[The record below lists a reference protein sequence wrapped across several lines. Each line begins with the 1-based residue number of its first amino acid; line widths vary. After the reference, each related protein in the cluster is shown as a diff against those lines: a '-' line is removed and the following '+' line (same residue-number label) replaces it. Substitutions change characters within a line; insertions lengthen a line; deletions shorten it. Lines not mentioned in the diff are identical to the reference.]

1 MSIFSC
7 FSSARPNFRNC
18 LSWKFL
24 CLFLLIFLIVLILHL
39 GWAKWLLSV
48 PNPLP
53 QKSTISTRQ
62 KNSLE
67 WGEYYETSVPP
78 TGAAKYISADYRIWI
93 PSGVETVR
101 GVIVKQHGCG
111 GDAATDMGLAHAND
125 LQWQALAT
133 KHQLALL
140 GSKYP
145 TDYQTVGRYPDDPCN
160 SWAVIDRGSE
170 EALLKAL
177 YEFGQKSH
185 HPELDKLPWVLWGFS
200 GGADWAIQMAQ
211 KYPERTIASV
221 LMRCG
226 GVLISPSEP
235 SQLLTSNVDPA
246 ALGVPILFAVGE
258 KENADLFDECHNLPK
273 KIFSRFRQAGALWAI
288 AVEADMGHGSTDTR
302 LLAIPYLD
310 SILTARLAPDSTKLR
325 QIDEATG
332 WLANP
337 VTHEIAPIKQY
348 KGDPLQAAWLPDQ
361 ETAYKWQAYI
371 TNPNLWD
378 KARYSFCSNKKLLTL
393 LGVPHLSESCYP
405 ERVSPTRK
413 PDAPNDVR
421 AIRIGATEVVLTWNF
436 IPEIE
441 NGLPKFRIYRNNS
454 LIATLQ
460 GQERDEGDAPIYPHV
475 VLEFRDKAA
484 AANDIYRVSAFNI
497 LGENISQPSNNS

>member
-1 MSIFSC
+1 MKL
-7 FSSARPNFRNC
+7 PFRVNIK
-18 LSWKFL
+18 WKFL
-24 CLFLLIFLIVLILHL
+24 SIFLVVVLTVFLLHF
-39 GWAKWLLSV
+39 GWASWLLSI
-48 PNPLP
+48 PQPLP
-53 QKSTISTRQ
+53 QKSIISTGQ
-62 KNSLE
+62 TSSLE
-67 WGEYYETSVPP
+67 RGIYYEISVPP
-78 TGAAKYISADYRIWI
+78 TSSAKYISADYRIWI
-93 PSGVETVR
+93 PNGVETVR
-101 GVIVKQHGCG
+101 GVLVKQHGCG
-111 GDAATDMGLAHAND
+111 GDAATDMGLVYAND

-133 KHQLALL
+133 KHQLAIL

-170 EALLKAL
+170 EAFLKSL

-200 GGADWAIQMAQ
+200 GGADWAMQMAQ

-235 SQLLTSNVDPA
+235 SQLLTSNVNPVT
-246 ALGVPILFAVGE
+246 LGVPVLFTVGE
-258 KENADLFDECHNLPK
+258 KENADLFDECLNLPK
-273 KIFSRFRQAGALWAI
+273 KVFSRFRKAGGLWAI

-310 SILTARLAPDSTKLR
+310 SILTARLATDSTKLR
-325 QIDEATG
+325 QVDEAKG

-337 VTHEIAPIKQY
+337 VTHEIAPINQY
-348 KGDPLQAAWLPDQ
+348 KGDALQAAWLTDR

-371 TNPNLWD
+371 TTPNLWD
-378 KARYSFCSNKKLLTL
+378 KLRYRFCSSKKLLTL
-393 LGVPHLSESCYP
+393 LGAPHLSESCYP
-405 ERVSPTRK
+405 DRVSPTRK
-413 PDAPNDVR
+413 PDAPTDLRV
-421 AIRIGATEVVLTWNF
+421 IRIGANEVVLTWNF
-436 IPEIE
+436 IPDLE

-460 GQERDEGDAPIYPHV
+460 GQERDGGDAPIYSHV

-484 AANDIYRVSAFNI
+484 GENGIYTVSAFNS
-497 LGENISQPSNNS
+497 LGENISQSSRIIPSQ